1 MIMTA
6 IFIVTGA
13 NIMLLFT
20 VPMLPI
26 HFRPPALAMNTIE
39 ELSTDL
45 PVTTT
50 SALNGIHAYF
60 FFNLMDSVSLMV
72 SYLFTYSEL
81 IL

>member
-6 IFIVTGA
+6 IIIVTGA

-20 VPMLPI
+20 VSMLPI
-26 HFRPPALAMNTIE
+26 HFRPPALAMKPMA

-60 FFNLMDSVSLMV
+60 VFNLTESVSLTE